1 MPLWQVI
8 VLAVVQGITEWLP
21 ISSTA
26 HLILFPWLFRWQDP
40 GLFFDVAL
48 HVGTLIAVLLY
59 FYKTWLDLLLLG
71 LGRKPIFLPLDSSFQ
86 NSSPS
91 ELARQQLLFWFL
103 VAGTVPAAVA
113 GWLLEEHVAT
123 TLRSPVVIGFA
134 LIAVAIPM
142 TWGEKVGRYRKDL
155 RSVTLSDALWIGVA
169 QALALVPGVSRSG
182 STMAAALF
190 LNFRRDAAARFSFLL
205 STPIIAGASLKA
217 LLDMETE
224 DVPPEMYLPL
234 AVGII
239 VSGVVGYASIAGL
252 LRFLQFGTFKIF
264 IYYRVILGII
274 VLALAFFFRSNAA
287 L

>member
-26 HLILFPWLFRWQDP
+26 HLILFPWLFGWKDP
-40 GLFFDVAL
+40 GLLFDIAL

-71 LGRKPIFLPLDSSFQ
+71 LGRNPIFLSLDSSSR
-86 NSSPS
+86 NSSPTD
-91 ELARQQLLFWFL
+91 LARQRLLFWFL
-103 VAGTVPAAVA
+103 VVGTIPAAVI
-113 GWLLEEHVAT
+113 GWLFEEQVAT
-123 TLRSPVVIGFA
+123 TLRSPLVVGFA

-142 TWGEKVGRYRKDL
+142 AWGEKVSRYRKDL
-155 RSVTLSDALWIGVA
+155 RSVTWSAALWIGMA
-169 QALALVPGVSRSG
+169 QALALIPGVSRSG
-182 STMAAALF
+182 STMSAALF
-190 LNFRRDAAARFSFLL
+190 LDFRREAAARFSFLL

-217 LLDMETE
+217 LVGIRSQDI
-224 DVPPEMYLPL
+224 PPEMRLPFL
-234 AVGII
+234 VGII
-239 VSGVVGYASIAGL
+239 VSGLVGYATISAL

-274 VLALAFFFRSNAA
+274 VLALAFSSV
-287 L
+287 